1 MKTIDCTGMQCPI
14 PVTKIKE
21 YFDSI
26 GEGEAVVVVDNEIAN
41 VNVINY
47 AIDHGYK
54 YESVKSNNE
63 YEIIIE
69 KRGCLEV
76 VEDRKEISIVITSN
90 KIGEDNNRLG
100 QKLMEEYIDTL
111 SEEYK
116 LPSNIIFMND
126 GVKLLVKESKVIEE
140 IHLLEEKGVKIYASD
155 TSLNDFKLINK
166 LIVGKIVD
174 MSFIIDVMNNSDNVI
189 KL

>member
-41 VNVINY
+41 VNVMNY
-47 AIDHGYK
+47 AMDHGYK
-54 YESVKSNNE
+54 YESIEVCNG

-76 VEDRKEISIVITSN
+76 IEDRKEISIVITSN

-100 QKLMEEYIDTL
+100 EKLMEE
-111 SEEYK
+111 
-116 LPSNIIFMND
+116 
-126 GVKLLVKESKVIEE
+126 
-140 IHLLEEKGVKIYASD
+140 
-155 TSLNDFKLINK
+155 
-166 LIVGKIVD
+166 
-174 MSFIIDVMNNSDNVI
+174 
-189 KL
+189 